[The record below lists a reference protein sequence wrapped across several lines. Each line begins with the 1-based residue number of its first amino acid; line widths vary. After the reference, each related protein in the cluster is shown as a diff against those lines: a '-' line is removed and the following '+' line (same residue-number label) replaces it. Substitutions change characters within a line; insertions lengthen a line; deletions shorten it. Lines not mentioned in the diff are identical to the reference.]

1 VLVAMLLLGNKT
13 CTMRKI
19 YYLKTCDTCK
29 RILKQMQTAVSED
42 IYRNFIF
49 QEIKTERVTVAQL
62 EEMYS
67 LSNSYENLFSRRA
80 KKYSQMN
87 LKNETIS
94 EIDYKQLLLE
104 EYTFLK
110 RPVILMEDKIFIGNS
125 KKNVDVL
132 LNHLK
137 TYK

>member
-1 VLVAMLLLGNKT
+1 MLLLGNKT
-13 CTMRKI
+13 FTMRKI

-29 RILKQMQTAVSED
+29 RILKQMQTAVSKD
-42 IYRNFIF
+42 IYQNFIF
-49 QEIKTERVTVAQL
+49 QEIKTEPVTVAQL

-67 LSNSYENLFSRRA
+67 LSNSYENLFNRRA

-110 RPVILMEDKIFIGNS
+110 RPVILIEDKIFIGNS

-132 LNHLK
+132 LDHLK
-137 TYK
+137 TL